1 MNFIKNKHFKINLI
15 ENTKIFFFK
24 HNILISGPRGIIIYN
39 NLINYQ
45 NFTFFVSKT
54 ELSCFQNSKINK
66 NKCKDSKNSL
76 KLYNLLDTLIN
87 NVHYFFSKKLILV
100 GVGMRAWI
108 KYNQKEQKNLLLIKV
123 GFSKDLYI
131 EIPQNLIVFSLRP
144 TLILIRGLNKE
155 VVTLFSSSI
164 KKLKQPDCYKGKGL
178 QYKNEIISLKPG
190 KKS

>member
-1 MNFIKNKHFKINLI
+1 MNFIKNKYFKINLL

-24 HNILISGPRGIIIYN
+24 QNMVISGPRGLIVYK

-45 NFTFFVSKT
+45 NFSFSISKT
-54 ELSCFQNSKINK
+54 DLSCFQNNNRQIDK
-66 NKCKDSKNSL
+66 NKDIKNFL
-76 KLYNLLDTLIN
+76 KLYNLLNTLIN
-87 NVHYFFSKKLILV
+87 NVHFFFSKKLILV
-100 GVGMRAWI
+100 GVGMRAWV
-108 KYNQKEQKNLLLIKV
+108 KHLQKEQKNILLIKI

-155 VVTLFSSSI
+155 AVTLFSSSI
-164 KKLKQPDCYKGKGL
+164 RKLKQPDCYKGKGL
-178 QYKNEIISLKPG
+178 QYKNESISLKPG